1 MDLLF
6 SIFEGILLAA
16 GPFCV
21 FSCMGKTS
29 DNGRTGNL
37 FFRGFTS
44 SDNSVNIIEGP
55 QNITFSAIG
64 GVSDIKIDNFEIA
77 FGNAAGTSLTSS
89 NACVVTTTNRSAIVN
104 ISKWQ
109 SDATSFTNNSL
120 FFHTKST
127 FVCDPNGKAS
137 NNIMIG
143 GFLNDMC
150 TDGQY
155 LSRNVMLGGYHNCI
169 RGYYGDT
176 KDTTIV
182 SSACAKISCGSTR
195 STILSTMQNNA
206 IVCSN
211 ASTIISSRNSVIG
224 DGQEQSK
231 YNTIL
236 AASGNAVGNSY
247 GLGSGPSPG
256 TKMSI
261 ISGQSN
267 RILNDDILNQNTYN
281 NIILGNNNHLCGD
294 RAGYDLYT
302 SKLNF
307 IASSAHVGR
316 SSRSAVIASNST
328 NELDSIYAGVGSSY
342 NCSNLILSS
351 VGSCLCTF
359 GSYAYNYKMFLNSI
373 ISSRLSKITN
383 NGYYYGLKNSII
395 SSCNFSALGCGNTV
409 ISSSNFASYRS
420 NRSIVLSSTDG
431 ISVGYKIRTS
441 PYSSIISS
449 SSSTVLNTSNSTVIS
464 SASASSSGSKGNPI
478 STVSSKDTK
487 NISGGNTAVISSRNS
502 FLCASYNSVII
513 SSNLSQICS
522 GLTGS
527 IIISSA
533 NSFVNESRSNA
544 VISAVCSI
552 VNYSCDSVIL
562 AGYQNLIDLSNASV
576 IIGGKCNKICSA
588 SFSAII
594 GGQSITLTQS
604 HTAAV
609 ESIFVK
615 SCILVNKNLAGAS
628 GNWSAGSNTLSICKG
643 IVTSI
648 T

>member
-127 FVCDPNGKAS
+127 FVYDPNGKAS

-143 GFLNDMC
+143 GYLNDMC
-150 TDGQY
+150 TDGQN
-155 LSRNVMLGGYHNCI
+155 LSRNVMLGGYNNCI
-169 RGYYGDT
+169 RGLYGDT
-176 KDTTIV
+176 KDTAIS

-195 STILSTMQNNA
+195 STILSTTGNA

-224 DGQEQSK
+224 DGLAQSK

-236 AASGNAVGNSY
+236 ASNGNSVGNAY
-247 GLGSGPSPG
+247 GLGTGTSPG
-256 TKMSI
+256 TKISI
-261 ISGQSN
+261 ISGQGN
-267 RILNDDILNQNTYN
+267 RILNDDILNQSTYN
-281 NIILGNNNHLCGD
+281 NIILGYANYLCGD
-294 RAGYDLYT
+294 NAGFNLYT

-307 IASSAHVGR
+307 IASTGHVGR
-316 SSRSAVIASNST
+316 SSRSAVIASTST
-328 NELDSIYAGVGSSY
+328 NELDNIQAGVGTSI

-351 VGSCLCTF
+351 KGSYLCTI
-359 GSYAYNYKMFLNSI
+359 GNYGYNYKMFLNSI
-373 ISSRLSKITN
+373 ISSVYSKVSN
-383 NGYYYGLKNSII
+383 NSYYYGLKNSII
-395 SSCNFSALGCGNTV
+395 SSCNFCAIGCGNTV
-409 ISSSNFASYRS
+409 ISSSGFASYRS
-420 NRSIVLSSTDG
+420 NRSIVLSSTDFVN
-431 ISVGYKIRTS
+431 SGYLIREAT
-441 PYSSIISS
+441 YSSIISS
-449 SSSTVLNTSNSTVIS
+449 SSSVVLNTSNSTVIS

-478 STVSSKDTK
+478 STVSSKNTK
-487 NISGGNTAVISSRNS
+487 NIAGGNQVVISSRNS
-502 FLCASYNSVII
+502 CLCASYNSAII

-527 IIISSA
+527 VIISSA

-628 GNWSAGSNTLSICKG
+628 GNWSSGANTLSICKG